1 MTSPPPDPELPV
13 PQLPVRRSNPSAI
26 SRPHEPALGT
36 HWRSRAVGIVL
47 TYLVAVPHVLVDPVE
62 PVEPVDIVDQDMLA
76 FGQYCFVVGVP
87 PQVGPLGVPR
97 YGQVGTRWRALGTA
111 RRDRLTRG
119 SAATLM
125 SWCHTCTQSM
135 DPYRRV
141 VTRGS
146 VGHQPSGSCAESRV
160 MGRQHAVMG

>member
-13 PQLPVRRSNPSAI
+13 PQLPVRRSDPSAI
-26 SRPHEPALGT
+26 SGPHEPALGT

-47 TYLVAVPHVLVDPVE
+47 TYLVAVPHVLVDPV
-62 PVEPVDIVDQDMLA
+62 DIVDQDTRG
-76 FGQYCFVVGVP
+76 FGQYCVVVGVP
-87 PQVGPLGVPR
+87 LQVGPLGVPR
-97 YGQVGTRWRALGTA
+97 YGQVGTRRRALRTA

-125 SWCHTCTQSM
+125 AWCHTCTQSM

-146 VGHQPSGSCAESRV
+146 VGHQPSGSCAESWV
-160 MGRQHAVMG
+160 MGRQHAVMDG